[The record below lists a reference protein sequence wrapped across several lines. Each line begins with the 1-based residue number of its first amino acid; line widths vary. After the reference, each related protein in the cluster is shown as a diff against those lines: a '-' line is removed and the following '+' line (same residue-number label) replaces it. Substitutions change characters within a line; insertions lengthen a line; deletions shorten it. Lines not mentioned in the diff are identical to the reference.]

1 MASPVNS
8 VSNPRRFLKFA
19 KYESAMND
27 VISAIRKSHFG
38 KSIDE
43 DFLQS
48 LKILTESKMVAA
60 DVIKRPESIMDNA
73 LLRFPHLGESIFEEL
88 DNESLAKSREVCDF
102 WKIFIDDQKLPWIRM
117 IKRHIKF
124 LDPWQELIKISSV
137 ETLQEMACTV
147 HQYYI
152 ENDIK
157 CPQGTKITYLDCPR
171 NPYKRTVHCS
181 MYAGSKWL
189 IITGHSSITN
199 FLRSKMSSN
208 LKFLVKPDTTAM
220 KYEFMSEA
228 AKCALYPLLL

>member
-1 MASPVNS
+1 MQTVSAIQG
-8 VSNPRRFLKFA
+8 SNPRRFVKFA

-48 LKILTESKMVAA
+48 LKMLTESKMVAA

-157 CPQGTKITYLDCPR
+157 CPQGSKITYLEYDYDPD
-171 NPYKRTVHCS
+171 KRTVHCS
-181 MYAGSKWL
+181 M
-189 IITGHSSITN
+189 
-199 FLRSKMSSN
+199 
-208 LKFLVKPDTTAM
+208 LVQN
-220 KYEFMSEA
+220 EFML
-228 AKCALYPLLL
+228 KT